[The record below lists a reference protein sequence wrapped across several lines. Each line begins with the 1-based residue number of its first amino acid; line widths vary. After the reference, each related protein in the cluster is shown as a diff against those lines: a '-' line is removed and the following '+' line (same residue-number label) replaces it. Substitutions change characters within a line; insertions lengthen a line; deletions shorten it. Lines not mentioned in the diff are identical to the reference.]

1 MKAKL
6 KEKLSEIPNDFLLE
20 ILDNLCEKNQHLE
33 KEIEFILNPTKIKY
47 AQSYYNRLVKT
58 AIDTN
63 SWSHF
68 PNKGIIGLRTCVSKM
83 QLLQSVGNDQEARK
97 LALAITGVIDRC
109 NRNYNYNN
117 QDQLDEIGDSVDIY

>member
-83 QLLQSVGNDQEARK
+83 QLLQSVGFLIQILKYDDILVNRK
-97 LALAITGVIDRC
+97 LTLYRLNFLG
-109 NRNYNYNN
+109 
-117 QDQLDEIGDSVDIY
+117 LSFLGLF

>member
-20 ILDNLCEKNQHLE
+20 ILDTLCEKNTHLE
-33 KEIEFILNPTKIKY
+33 KEIEFILSPSKIKY

-68 PNKGIIGLRTCVSKM
+68 PNKGVIGLRNCVHKM
-83 QLLQSVGNDQEARK
+83 QLFQNAGNDIEARK
-97 LALAITGVIDRC
+97 LALAITGIIERC
-109 NRNYNYNN
+109 RRRYNN
-117 QDQLDEIGDSVDIY
+117 QNQDELDEIWYLVDI